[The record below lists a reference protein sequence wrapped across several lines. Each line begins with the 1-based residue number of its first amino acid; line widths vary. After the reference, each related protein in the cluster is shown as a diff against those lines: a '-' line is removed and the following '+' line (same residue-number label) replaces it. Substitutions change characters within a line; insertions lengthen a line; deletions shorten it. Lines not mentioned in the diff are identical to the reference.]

1 VKTRRA
7 GGMAIAAVGRRCIVP
22 AAAVLAVAL
31 GVVIVRAQFAS
42 GITLVEVY
50 ATVGDARGGP
60 ILDLQK
66 GDFRVFEDGVPQTI
80 TTFASGDFPLAVALA
95 IDRSWSMAG
104 ERLAL
109 AKAAARTFL
118 QQLRPGDRS
127 MLIAVAS
134 DTQVAAPLS
143 ADHAAALQALARLEP
158 WSTTGLYDAI
168 ITCIGMVQPASGRR
182 ALILLSDGVD
192 RYSRAT
198 ASDALERARRA
209 DVLLYPIAI
218 GRTRPQL
225 FPELAALT
233 GGQSFLLRDPK
244 QIDTTLSTIAG
255 ELRHQ
260 YLLGYSPSRPIDP
273 ARPEWRAIEVKMD
286 RPGVKVRARDGYLAR

>member
-1 VKTRRA
+1 MKTRRA

-273 ARPEWRAIEVKMD
+273 ARPEWRTIQVKMD
-286 RPGVKVRARDGYLAR
+286 RPGVKVLARDGYLAR

>member
-1 VKTRRA
+1 
-7 GGMAIAAVGRRCIVP
+7 MALAAVGRRCIVP
-22 AAAVLAVAL
+22 AMAVLAVAL
-31 GVVIVRAQFAS
+31 GVVIAGGQFAS
-42 GITLVEVY
+42 SITLVEVY

-60 ILDLQK
+60 VLDLQK

-95 IDRSWSMAG
+95 VDRSWSMAG

-118 QQLRPGDRS
+118 RQLRPGDRS

-134 DTQVAAPLS
+134 DAQVAAPLS
-143 ADHAAALQALARLEP
+143 ADRTAALQALARLEP

-168 ITCIGMVQPASGRR
+168 ITCIGIVQPASGRR

-209 DVLLYPIAI
+209 DVLVYPIAI

-233 GGQSFLLRDPK
+233 GGQSFLMRDPK
-244 QIDTTLSTIAG
+244 QIHTTLSTIAE

-273 ARPEWRAIEVKMD
+273 ARPEWRAIQVRID